1 MSHPLDSFFSPASIA
16 LIGASRDH
24 EKIPGRLL
32 AMLRKNEYP
41 GKIYPVNPNYA
52 EIDGLACYKSI
63 AEIGAPIDL
72 AVVIIPARAVLPA
85 LEQCAVAGVKNAV
98 IISSG
103 FAEEG
108 GDSAAMQD
116 AIAALAKRTGMRISG
131 PNAEGFFSQMQRVA
145 ATFSPAVDV
154 KPGVVPLIATQ
165 RRIGIVAQSGGIGFA
180 YYHRA
185 RALGVA
191 VSYVVSAG
199 NESDLG
205 AGEFLDYLVQDSS
218 TDVILLFIEGI
229 RDVDK
234 FLAAARR
241 AAEVKKP
248 VIVTKVGRSGAGQ
261 RAAASHTASMAG
273 WSAAYDAVFAKYG
286 FIVSN
291 DLDEALT
298 IAAVLAS
305 NPLPK
310 GDRVAVVTVSG
321 GAGIWGADA
330 VALRGLQV
338 PELSEPVQAEIK
350 TLMPSYGTARN
361 PIDVTAQGV
370 TSGGLQ
376 KSVDLLTA
384 SDEVDAIL
392 VVLSLS
398 SEMRKP
404 FREEELTPVLAAQHK
419 PVLFYSYTV
428 PSDFA
433 RRELAKSGVV
443 VLSGLSHAGV
453 AMRQLVDYARFELP
467 KPADEARLPSR
478 DLSAHL
484 TSPVLSEADSKAL
497 LRAAGIALP
506 DEVLVKDKAGLDEAV
521 ARVGFPLVMKIQ
533 SPDIAH
539 KSEIGG
545 VRVNI
550 AAKGEVF
557 LAFEALLGNAR
568 KHRPEAVIQGV
579 LVGPMAK
586 QGVEI
591 IVGTMTDETFGPMVM
606 VGLGGITTEL
616 FRDVVYR
623 PAPVSA
629 EEAGGD
635 AQGFEGGAIAERF
648 SRSGEGGRR
657 GAVAIDRRHLRARRA
672 AREGDR
678 GDRAQPGAGARR
690 RAGRDDRGCAGG
702 GARLNPLPLWERVAR
717 RGAARRVRGSLRAH
731 ICERGI
737 CGEIPLIRRFAPPS
751 PTRGEG
757 RRGHRPLKFAARRS
771 SVALTPSLKS
781 SVARRRVC
789 SASSWLVA
797 AMTRSARLARIVA
810 RVDSKPSGEHSAIS
824 PASFSAADFTW
835 SCGTSSLAR
844 PHLTASSPV
853 TRRLV

>member
-1 MSHPLDSFFSPASIA
+1 MPHPLDSFFAPASIA

-32 AMLRKNEYP
+32 SMLRKNEYP

-52 EIDGLACYKSI
+52 DIDGLACHKSI
-63 AEIGAPIDL
+63 GEIGAPIDL
-72 AVVIIPARAVLPA
+72 AVIIIPARAVLPA
-85 LEQCAVAGVKNAV
+85 LEQCAAAGVRNAV

-116 AIAALAKRTGMRISG
+116 AIGALARRTGMRISG
-131 PNAEGFFSQMQRVA
+131 PNAEGFFSQVQRVA

-154 KPGVVPLIATQ
+154 KPEVVPLVATTK
-165 RRIGIVAQSGGIGFA
+165 RIGIVAQSGGIGFA

-191 VSYVVSAG
+191 VSYVVSSG

-205 AGEFLDYLVQDSS
+205 AGEFLDYMVRDAS

-248 VIVTKVGRSGAGQ
+248 IIVTKVGRSGAGQ

-286 FIVSN
+286 LIVSN

-298 IAAVLAS
+298 IAAMLAS
-305 NPLPK
+305 NPLPR

-330 VALRGLQV
+330 VALQGLRV
-338 PELSEPVQAEIK
+338 PELSEPIQAGIK
-350 TLMPSYGTARN
+350 ALMPSYGTARN

-376 KSVDLLTA
+376 KSVDLLTV

-398 SEMRKP
+398 SEVRKP
-404 FREEELTPVLAAQHK
+404 FKEEELEPVLSAQHK
-419 PVLFYSYTV
+419 PVVFYSYTV

-443 VLSGLSHAGV
+443 VLSGLTFVGT
-453 AMRQLVDYARFELP
+453 AMRQLVDYARFNLP
-467 KPADEARLPSR
+467 KTADATRLPPR

-484 TSPVLSEADSKAL
+484 KAPVLSEADSKAL
-497 LRAAGIALP
+497 LRAAGIVLP
-506 DEVLVKDKAGLDEAV
+506 DEVLVRDKSEIDQAV
-521 ARVGFPLVMKIQ
+521 GRVGLPLAMKIQ
-533 SPDIAH
+533 SRDIAH
-539 KSEIGG
+539 KSEVGG
-545 VRVNI
+545 VRLNI
-550 AAKGEVF
+550 ATKGEAF
-557 LAFEALLGNAR
+557 LAFEALLDAAR
-568 KHRPEAVIQGV
+568 KHRPEADIQGV

-586 QGVEI
+586 RGVEI
-591 IVGTMTDETFGPMVM
+591 IVGTMLDETFGPLVM

-629 EEAGGD
+629 EEAGAMLASLKAAPLLNGFRGAAKADVAALSQLIADISVLAARHAKEIAKIELNPVLVHAEGQGVTIVD
-635 AQGFEGGAIAERF
+635 ALVVGSVEP
-648 SRSGEGGRR
+648 SPLVGEGG
-657 GAVAIDRRHLRARRA
+657 
-672 AREGDR
+672 
-678 GDRAQPGAGARR
+678 
-690 RAGRDDRGCAGG
+690 
-702 GARLNPLPLWERVAR
+702 
-717 RGAARRVRGSLRAH
+717 S
-731 ICERGI
+731 
-737 CGEIPLIRRFAPPS
+737 PP
-751 PTRGEG
+751 
-757 RRGHRPLKFAARRS
+757 
-771 SVALTPSLKS
+771 
-781 SVARRRVC
+781 
-789 SASSWLVA
+789 
-797 AMTRSARLARIVA
+797 
-810 RVDSKPSGEHSAIS
+810 
-824 PASFSAADFTW
+824 
-835 SCGTSSLAR
+835 
-844 PHLTASSPV
+844 
-853 TRRLV
+853 